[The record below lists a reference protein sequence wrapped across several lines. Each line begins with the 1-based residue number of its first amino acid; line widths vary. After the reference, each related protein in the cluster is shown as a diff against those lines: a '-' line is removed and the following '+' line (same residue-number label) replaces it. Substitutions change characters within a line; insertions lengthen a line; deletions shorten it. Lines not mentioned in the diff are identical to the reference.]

1 MSTTT
6 GTTTGTTGATGAT
19 GGAVRLPVPSVPARL
34 GVNRFEIDE
43 EEPHISVDQDLC
55 RSTGT
60 GDRIIAVCPARVY
73 SRGPAGEVLVDAAAC
88 LECGTCLAV
97 ASPGA
102 LTWHYPRGGYG
113 VQLREG

>member
-1 MSTTT
+1 MRV
-6 GTTTGTTGATGAT
+6 A
-19 GGAVRLPVPSVPARL
+19 VPSVPARL
-34 GVNRFEIDE
+34 GVNRFEVDE
-43 EEPHISVDQDLC
+43 EQPHIAVDQELC

-73 SRGPAGEVLVDAAAC
+73 SRGPSGEVLVEPAAC

-97 ASPGA
+97 AAPGA

-113 VQLREG
+113 VQFREG